1 MKRRDRKPRNKQET
15 EQRKNYEAT
24 RLAALMG
31 SLPRA
36 PYIGIGGEIGKPPPF
51 VRAAIARLGRKHE
64 ERLLRDADELH
75 RRQRQ
80 PCDVTSRREA
90 DEIYRQ
96 FLNFV

>member
-1 MKRRDRKPRNKQET
+1 MKRRDRKPR
-15 EQRKNYEAT
+15 KNTPVLGAKPSASAEAT
-24 RLAALMG
+24 YTPKLRGRTGAAH
-31 SLPRA
+31 A
-36 PYIGIGGEIGKPPPF
+36 PTGANLPPPF

-64 ERLLRDADELH
+64 GRLLRDADELH
-75 RRQRQ
+75 RRQKE

>member
-1 MKRRDRKPRNKQET
+1 MKRRDRKPRKMWMPTFTPAER
-15 EQRKNYEAT
+15 EGRREPD
-24 RLAALMG
+24 G
-31 SLPRA
+31 
-36 PYIGIGGEIGKPPPF
+36 PPPF

-90 DEIYRQ
+90 NEIYRQ

>member
-1 MKRRDRKPRNKQET
+1 MKRRDRKARKQ
-15 EQRKNYEAT
+15 AV
-24 RLAALMG
+24 
-31 SLPRA
+31 
-36 PYIGIGGEIGKPPPF
+36 KPPPF

-90 DEIYRQ
+90 REIWST
-96 FLNFV
+96 FMGEML